1 MWVGIGRERVEER
14 RDEKRVGVWSGG
26 EGGEREGGE
35 EGTLVM
41 WVICSGEGRQIDGG
55 REGEKDVGF
64 IGRSTR

>member
-26 EGGEREGGE
+26 EGGEGEGGE